1 MCLRFLESELPEEV
15 DAALNFDNERL
26 TDLNEMCRAI
36 QPLNQAEREKLGAVV
51 LFTRPEQAS
60 QITNLAK
67 ELEQFDY
74 VPKVRTPEEYGK
86 YMIMDSGHYEY
97 DENLA
102 GYIDFA
108 KYGKERMENEQG
120 QFNDRG
126 YVAYQGTLRLDE
138 LMQGDPAENMG
149 QQMNME

>member
-1 MCLRFLESELPEEV
+1 
-15 DAALNFDNERL
+15 
-26 TDLNEMCRAI
+26 MCRVI

-51 LFTRPEQAS
+51 LFTKPEQAG

-108 KYGKERMENEQG
+108 KYGKERVENEQG
-120 QFNDRG
+120 QFTDWG
-126 YVAYQGTLRLDE
+126 YVSYQGTLSLDE
-138 LMQGDPAENMG
+138 LMQDDPAQNMG
-149 QQMNME
+149 FHMGEIQ